1 MTPTKSL
8 SWTTSMT
15 MQSMKKVEE
24 AFDEYL
30 DSCEFDEL
38 VTLDGEAN
46 E

>member
-1 MTPTKSL
+1 MTPNEEPQL
-8 SWTTSMT
+8 DYIDDDAEYE
-15 MQSMKKVEE
+15 KVEE

>member
-1 MTPTKSL
+1 MCIRDRDYIDDDAEYE
-8 SWTTSMT
+8 
-15 MQSMKKVEE
+15 KVEE

-38 VTLDGEAN
+38 VTLDEEAN